1 MHGAEHGVP
10 VLDQRVLS
18 ELQTL
23 DIDVVAEIF
32 DLFVRD
38 VPNRLLAL
46 HKAIENRSCDAILR
60 EAHALKGSAL
70 GVGAMRL
77 AQLCAAIE
85 GDAREDQLDRACAR
99 SANLEGEFAE
109 AHRALLENRDQRRD

>member
-1 MHGAEHGVP
+1 MHSTEHAVP

-18 ELQTL
+18 ELRTL
-23 DIDVVAEIF
+23 GNDVIAEIF

-38 VPNRLLAL
+38 VPDRLVTLRQ
-46 HKAIENRSCDAILR
+46 AIESRSREAIVR

-77 AQLCAAIE
+77 AHLCAAIE
-85 GDAREDQLDRACAR
+85 GDAREGHLDRACER
-99 SANLEGEFAE
+99 SASLEGEFAE
-109 AHRALLENRDQRRD
+109 AHRALRDNRYQSRD